1 MSMPTPDQRPYAE
14 LIVVCGP
21 PRSGT
26 TWLNRELC
34 NVSTTFPFLP
44 ECTLITQ
51 QVELYNRTLR
61 YCDPQRF
68 QAYFANQQNLLNY
81 FRTNVARLV
90 DQVAIL
96 NQKPGANSLVL
107 KDPCL
112 CLYLEVLKDLFPP
125 HKLIVIVRDPRDVL
139 ASMKNVIAKK
149 KQKWNVKEAAKEL
162 LNYYNQIGSHQQRA
176 DKDSIFLRY
185 EDLVVGQTIILQDFL
200 HQKNENVTF
209 TQADASAVR
218 VSLDSSDPFFSELYL
233 QQTTSEKVGSFN
245 KILSGN
251 EIYYIESI
259 YSGVMQRWGYLNFSS
274 ITKAKWFTKR
284 WLRKVCHF
292 SALRRH

>member
-1 MSMPTPDQRPYAE
+1 MPMTNHDQRPYAE

-34 NVSTTFPFLP
+34 NVPTAFPFLP

-51 QVELYNRTLR
+51 QVELYNRTLH

-68 QAYFANQQNLLNY
+68 QAYFSNKQNLLNY
-81 FRTNVARLV
+81 YRTNVARLV
-90 DQVAIL
+90 DQVAII

-125 HKLIVIVRDPRDVL
+125 HRLIVIVRDPRDVL
-139 ASMKNVIAKK
+139 ASMKNVTAKK
-149 KQKWNVKEAAKEL
+149 KQNWNVKEAAKEM
-162 LNYYNQIGSHQQRA
+162 LNYYNQIGSHQLRA

-185 EDLVVGQTIILQDFL
+185 EDLVVGQSIILQDFL
-200 HQKNENVTF
+200 QQKNENVAF
-209 TQADASAVR
+209 AQADASNVR

-233 QQTTSEKVGSFN
+233 QPTTSEKIGTFN

-251 EIYYIESI
+251 EIYHIESV
-259 YSGVMQRWGYLNFSS
+259 YSGVMQRWGYVSSCS
-274 ITKAKWFTKR
+274 ITKAKWFTKQ
-284 WLRKVCHF
+284 WLRK
-292 SALRRH
+292 LWR